1 MVMNITKGIISRPV
15 KAVIY
20 GVEGI
25 GKSTFASKFPDPLFF
40 DLDRGSSR
48 LDVKRVT
55 DIQSWPQLNESIKEV
70 YMNPSLC
77 RTLVIDTADAAE
89 QLCISYICDKYKKN
103 GIEGFGYG
111 AGYAYLQ
118 EAFARDFLMPLETC
132 IDQGIN
138 VCILAHAV
146 LKTVTLP
153 DEMGQ
158 YDHWELKL
166 STKTTNKVAPL
177 VKEWA
182 DLLLFAN
189 YETIIVTDDKS
200 SKQKA
205 QGGRRMMWASHTPFA
220 DAKNRFNLPDKMPF
234 DYSQVARCIPDGV
247 PPIMASPAAA
257 PAEPE
262 PVVTAPAP
270 AEPSKAAK
278 PSEPVREKP
287 KPLPQAVP
295 EAKSVPASAPVRP
308 ILAKLISLAR
318 QAKISEEDI
327 RHAVAK
333 NGYYPEDV
341 PVAEYDDEFISGFL
355 IGRWEGFKNYIL
367 TNRIP
372 F

>member
-1 MVMNITKGIISRPV
+1 M
-15 KAVIY
+15 
-20 GVEGI
+20 
-25 GKSTFASKFPDPLFF
+25 
-40 DLDRGSSR
+40 
-48 LDVKRVT
+48 
-55 DIQSWPQLNESIKEV
+55 
-70 YMNPSLC
+70 
-77 RTLVIDTADAAE
+77 
-89 QLCISYICDKYKKN
+89 
-103 GIEGFGYG
+103 
-111 AGYAYLQ
+111 
-118 EAFARDFLMPLETC
+118 
-132 IDQGIN
+132 
-138 VCILAHAV
+138 
-146 LKTVTLP
+146 
-153 DEMGQ
+153 
-158 YDHWELKL
+158 
-166 STKTTNKVAPL
+166 
-177 VKEWA
+177 
-182 DLLLFAN
+182 
-189 YETIIVTDDKS
+189 
-200 SKQKA
+200 QKA
-205 QGGRRMMWASHTPFA
+205 QGGRRMMWASHTHFA
-220 DAKNRFNLPDKMPF
+220 DAKNRFNLPDKLPF

-318 QAKISEEDI
+318 QAEISEEDI

-341 PVAEYDDEFISGFL
+341 PVAEYDDEFISGILF
-355 IGRWEGFKNYIL
+355 GRWEGFNNYIL